1 MAGNKFRNYRN
12 NKESNDEKN
21 EKEENNN
28 VERNKNVVLT
38 KDYNILIKAK
48 EEKRYHSEQIYHEG
62 TITKVIDI
70 IENEN
75 MKFVKIETKQNNKLT
90 FGYIAVK
97 DKNGNFNVQTFESNG
112 INLEEKKP
120 LKYNLE
126 TYGSIKL
133 GDAKLSNNEN
143 TQNNQEDLNSHKKND
158 ELMKKMIYFLTEKSN
173 EGEKEISNPNN
184 GPQFP
189 KFNNDLKNKNN
200 HFKDEE
206 NLKVDEPKIKDNIPK
221 LSKINSNDLIYSF
234 ISKSNIYVKSNKINL
249 DSFSDKKKHL
259 VNNYLAIKKLKNNKE
274 LNKTTNNNIELPNLP
289 LEPKHKKG
297 VQVIYRPISWLKWAP
312 FIYKKFKIGHI
323 FIRYYDKE
331 KGTDNIIESG
341 SSNKLLSIDN
351 LIEFGEFKKEELEKY
366 EYNVLQDEELS
377 DDISYE
383 TVKDILIKSY
393 NNNGECN
400 RGRYGRYNCCFQTAE
415 EVMKLF
421 GKSGEFIKQLHEEK
435 ILFKKRKNENE
446 FDNENENREVIFND
460 GFNPRIPF

>member
-143 TQNNQEDLNSHKKND
+143 TQNNQEDLNSHKK
-158 ELMKKMIYFLTEKSN
+158 K
-173 EGEKEISNPNN
+173 
-184 GPQFP
+184 
-189 KFNNDLKNKNN
+189 
-200 HFKDEE
+200 
-206 NLKVDEPKIKDNIPK
+206 
-221 LSKINSNDLIYSF
+221 
-234 ISKSNIYVKSNKINL
+234 
-249 DSFSDKKKHL
+249 
-259 VNNYLAIKKLKNNKE
+259 
-274 LNKTTNNNIELPNLP
+274 
-289 LEPKHKKG
+289 
-297 VQVIYRPISWLKWAP
+297 
-312 FIYKKFKIGHI
+312 
-323 FIRYYDKE
+323 
-331 KGTDNIIESG
+331 
-341 SSNKLLSIDN
+341 
-351 LIEFGEFKKEELEKY
+351 
-366 EYNVLQDEELS
+366 
-377 DDISYE
+377 
-383 TVKDILIKSY
+383 
-393 NNNGECN
+393 
-400 RGRYGRYNCCFQTAE
+400 
-415 EVMKLF
+415 
-421 GKSGEFIKQLHEEK
+421 
-435 ILFKKRKNENE
+435 
-446 FDNENENREVIFND
+446 
-460 GFNPRIPF
+460 